1 MDCVRFRV
9 PPFGPFRCAT
19 IMLLLLL
26 LLLLL
31 LVLLVLV
38 ALGRKALEHW
48 VVVKGSNLLCRGAVH
63 NHKVGTVREQ
73 AYVRQHL

>member
-9 PPFGPFRCAT
+9 PPFVPFRCAT

-26 LLLLL
+26 LLLL
-31 LVLLVLV
+31 LLVLV